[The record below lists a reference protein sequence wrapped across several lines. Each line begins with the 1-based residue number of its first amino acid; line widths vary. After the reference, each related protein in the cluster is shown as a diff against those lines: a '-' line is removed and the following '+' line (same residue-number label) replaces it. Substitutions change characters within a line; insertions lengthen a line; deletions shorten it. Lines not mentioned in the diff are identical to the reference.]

1 MYEPGFSQ
9 PDPGSA
15 PSPIPTERTVP
26 GAAGLLAD
34 PVGGGVG
41 AARLG
46 WTRIA
51 P

>member
-1 MYEPGFSQ
+1 MNRDAHTRIPC
-9 PDPGSA
+9 SA
-15 PSPIPTERTVP
+15 PSPIPAEGAVP
-26 GAAGLLAD
+26 GAADLQAD
-34 PVGGGVG
+34 PAGAGVG